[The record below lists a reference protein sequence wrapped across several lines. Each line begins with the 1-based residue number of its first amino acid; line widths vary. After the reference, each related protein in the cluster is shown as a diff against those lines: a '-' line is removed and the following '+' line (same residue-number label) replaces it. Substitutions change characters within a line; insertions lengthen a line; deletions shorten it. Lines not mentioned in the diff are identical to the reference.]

1 MGFMM
6 VEILVAASI
15 ITASVLAAMAVA
27 QKSIQVS
34 YQALHASQASFL
46 LEEGAEV
53 VRIMRDNGWSNVSG
67 LDTSTNYYP
76 LFSSG
81 TWTLSPN
88 VSQVGIFTRK
98 VNMANVKRNG
108 TTGDISGTGTDDNGT
123 KLFTVTVSWLEGGRT
138 ITKTLQFYITDI
150 FS

>member
-1 MGFMM
+1 MM

-27 QKSIQVS
+27 QKSIYIS

-46 LEEGAEV
+46 LEEGAEA
-53 VRIMRDNGWSNVSG
+53 VRIVRDNGWNNISG
-67 LDTSTNYYP
+67 LSTPTDYYP
-76 LFSSG
+76 LFSNG
-81 TWTLSPN
+81 TWVLSPDI
-88 VSQVGIFTRK
+88 SQVGIFTRK

-108 TTGDISGTGTDDNGT
+108 TTGDISGTGTDDIGT
-123 KLFTVTVSWLEGGRT
+123 KLFTVTVSWLEGGRI
-138 ITKTLQFYITDI
+138 ITKTLSFYITDI